1 MEFKF
6 SLAHLTTLKTTPV
19 ELSRIAAECGYDYVS
34 IRQIY
39 MGVAGEDRYELYND
53 SKMLAEVKAI
63 FKDTGLKLLDIELAR
78 VIDNLDVKSYE
89 KAFALG
95 AELGAK
101 HVLSSI
107 WTPNKDYYIEKFGE
121 ICDLAKEYNLT
132 VDLEC
137 VPIAAVKKLHEAM
150 EVLEKVNRP
159 NAGIMI
165 DTHHI
170 QRAKDN
176 YSDLLKIPDKYFH
189 YSQICDA
196 SEEIPTDRE
205 ELTRIMREGRDYL
218 GFGGIDVAGILN
230 YIPIVPYSIELPNS
244 EMSDKY
250 GYKYH
255 AKRCLDTAK
264 EYCQKFVTGRK
275 TEVK

>member
-1 MEFKF
+1 MDFKF
-6 SLAHLTTLKTTPV
+6 SLAHLTILKTTPV

-39 MGVAGEDRYELYND
+39 MGLPGEDRYELYND
-53 SKMLAEVKAI
+53 PKMLNEVKAI

-95 AELGAK
+95 SELGAK

-107 WTPNKDYYIEKFGE
+107 WTTNKEYYIEKFGE
-121 ICDLAKEYNLT
+121 ICDLAKQYNLT

-137 VPIAAVKKLHEAM
+137 VPIAGVRKLAEAM
-150 EVLEKVNRP
+150 EVLETVNRT
-159 NAGIMI
+159 NAGLMI

-170 QRAKDN
+170 HRARDN
-176 YSDLLKIPDKYFH
+176 YSDLLKVPDKYFN

-196 SEEIPTDRE
+196 TGEIPTEHE

-218 GFGGIDVAGILN
+218 GAGGIDIAAILN
-230 YIPIVPYSIELPNS
+230 YMPIVPYSIELPNS
-244 EMSDKY
+244 AMVEKY
-250 GYKYH
+250 GMKGH
-255 AKRCLDTAK
+255 AQRCLDTARA
-264 EYCQKFVTGRK
+264 YCEKFVTGRK
-275 TEVK
+275 IEVK